1 MHSKVLLWFPGMPD
15 VYWGGLFASKKA
27 ALFLGCFSQATTWVL
42 TCKKNKK
49 KILIL
54 LKVGVINRITNN
66 KLPD

>member
-42 TCKKNKK
+42 TCKKNQKK
-49 KILIL
+49 
-54 LKVGVINRITNN
+54 N
-66 KLPD
+66 